1 MFENISGGELKL
13 LNNREL
19 EALCEN
25 IRGRIIS
32 SVLENGGHLSSNLGV
47 VELTVALHYV
57 FDFPKDKI
65 IFDVG
70 HQCYAHKMLSG
81 RMDKFST
88 LRKKGGL
95 AGFPKRSESEYDS
108 YNTGHAG
115 TSISAALGMAKARD
129 LAGADYNVIAV
140 IGDGSFNN
148 GLVYEAFNS
157 LKQLGARILI
167 ILNDNGMSIS
177 PTVGSMHEY
186 LEVLKNDVEERYH
199 KNRRAGIFERFGLE
213 YDGVYDGND
222 VVAMIAELKRVKEKL
237 KSGSVIMHVMTKK
250 GKGFGPGEDDPE
262 ATHGISDS
270 GSANEVVEYSQVLGK
285 KLAGLAKKDARV
297 VAVTA
302 AMTGS
307 LGLSDFF
314 REFPARS
321 VDVGICEEHAAVFC
335 AAMAAQGFKPYYAVY
350 STFLQRSFDEIILDI
365 CSQNLPVTLCIDR
378 AGISGADGETHQG
391 VFDLSYL
398 SLIPN
403 MAIAVPKDTNELE
416 AMLDFSLGYNGPLA
430 IRYPRA
436 CSHNFGGGGKIELG
450 KWEIMRRGDGK
461 IAMLACGERAIARA
475 IAAADDAERKC
486 GVCPAVINA
495 RFVKPL
501 DSAVLNSLSEE
512 SIITIEDNALIGG
525 FGSLIAEYY
534 SESKKQIKVF
544 AYRDK
549 FIEHGGVNELMD
561 ENGMNVADILS
572 YIENRNETRQASCRK
587 IWFTQQ
593 GGRRDRKGY
602 SKGERNDP
610 PGLL

>member
-1 MFENISGGELKL
+1 MFENISGGELKQ

-57 FDFPKDKI
+57 FDFPKDRI

-88 LRKKGGL
+88 LRKKSGL

-129 LAGADYNVIAV
+129 LAGDDYNVIAV

-270 GSANEVVEYSQVLGK
+270 GSVNEVVEYSQVLGK

-335 AAMAAQGFKPYYAVY
+335 AAMAAQGFKPYYVVY

-416 AMLDFSLGYNGPLA
+416 VMLDFSLGYNGPLA

-486 GVCPAVINA
+486 GVRPAVINA

-534 SESKKQIKVF
+534 SESKKRIKVF

-572 YIENRNETRQASCRK
+572 YIENLK
-587 IWFTQQ
+587 
-593 GGRRDRKGY
+593 
-602 SKGERNDP
+602 
-610 PGLL
+610 

>member
-1 MFENISGGELKL
+1 MFENISGGELKQ

-129 LAGADYNVIAV
+129 LAGDDYNVIAV

-270 GSANEVVEYSQVLGK
+270 GSVNEVVEYSQVLGK

-486 GVCPAVINA
+486 GVRPAVINA

-534 SESKKQIKVF
+534 SESKKRIKVF

-572 YIENRNETRQASCRK
+572 YIENLK
-587 IWFTQQ
+587 
-593 GGRRDRKGY
+593 
-602 SKGERNDP
+602 
-610 PGLL
+610 